1 MPRSPASPTLLKL
14 VVAAFVSI
22 AAFLLVMFEF
32 QAQAI
37 FPTHAV
43 APPGPLPRSAE
54 RVTIDTA
61 EGNRLHGVH
70 IPPAGAPAK
79 ERTLILGFAGN
90 AWNSEDAATYLHELY
105 PAADVIAFHY
115 RGYRPSTGS
124 PSSAALLQDAPRV
137 HDFAVS
143 KVRPKRTVAV
153 GFSIGTG
160 VAAHLARERSLD
172 GLILVTPF
180 DSLKAVAS
188 GHYPFLPVGALFRHE
203 MDSAAALNGSKVP
216 TAIVAAERDTII
228 PTPRTDGLRR
238 SVGNLVF
245 DRTIAGVGHNDI
257 YQRPEFRAAMHEAL
271 DALGKAGP

>member
-1 MPRSPASPTLLKL
+1 MPRSPASSTLLKL
-14 VVAAFVSI
+14 AVAAILSF

-43 APPGPLPRSAE
+43 SPPGPLPRGAE
-54 RVTIDTA
+54 RATIA
-61 EGNRLHGVH
+61 APEGNKLHGVH
-70 IPPAGAPAK
+70 IPPAGGQSK
-79 ERTLILGFAGN
+79 DRTLILGFAGN
-90 AWNSEDAATYLHELY
+90 AWNSEDAASYLHELY
-105 PAADVIAFHY
+105 PSADVVAFHY

-124 PSSAALLQDAPRV
+124 PSAAALLEDAPNV
-137 HDFAVS
+137 YDFAVS
-143 KVRPKRTVAV
+143 KVRPKRTIAV

-160 VAAHLARERSLD
+160 IAAHLARERPLD

-203 MDSAAALNGSKVP
+203 MDAAAALKNSKVP

-228 PTPRTDGLRR
+228 PTPRTQGLRR

-245 DRTIAGVGHNDI
+245 DQTIRGASHNDI
-257 YQRPEFRAAMHEAL
+257 YQRSEFRNAMDEAL
-271 DALGKAGP
+271 EAVGGPGA